1 MDRIEDW
8 ARENQQEAM
17 AGVPRS
23 ENGKL
28 QSGAFVLYGGTYEE
42 SNSSGGFGRR
52 RMLAK
57 FFECRLIKSTGN
69 RRQDTS
75 TERKLPKEIGF
86 GIIEWTETA
95 VATIA
100 MRWNLDWAKRGGGL
114 PAHPGL
120 DVSAACTGSW

>member
-8 ARENQQEAM
+8 AREHQQEAM

-28 QSGAFVLYGGTYEE
+28 QSGAFVLYGGSYEE

-57 FFECRLIKSTGN
+57 FFE
-69 RRQDTS
+69 
-75 TERKLPKEIGF
+75 
-86 GIIEWTETA
+86 
-95 VATIA
+95 
-100 MRWNLDWAKRGGGL
+100 
-114 PAHPGL
+114 
-120 DVSAACTGSW
+120 VSV